1 MTFRSLFD
9 ANILVPTT
17 LTEMSE
23 EGSFTWR
30 ETFGKLTRVGVPKFA
45 NLVVEWRYDNT
56 ADRS

>member
-1 MTFRSLFD
+1 MTFRALFD
-9 ANILVPTT
+9 ANILVLTT

-30 ETFGKLTRVGVPKFA
+30 DTRGKLTRVGVPKFA
-45 NLVVEWRYDNT
+45 NLVAQWRYDNT